1 MKYDLDPALRRAGRT
16 PHELAMFNL
25 LVFNLMLCGG
35 ILASTMA
42 RHGSVIEHYRL
53 WLILVPVVL
62 SLSVVAYTFQRV
74 MRGGHDVHWFVAAH
88 WKIAL
93 FRYRILL
100 LAYLAALV
108 LICLG
113 WLLSLTNP
121 ALQSVMFVALVR
133 VAVAPLLIA
142 VMVLAVLESSALFQ
156 AISGE
161 LPERWSA
168 ARPAG
173 GELPDSVQ
181 P

>member
-1 MKYDLDPALRRAGRT
+1 MKFVIEPAICRAGRT

-42 RHGSVIEHYRL
+42 RHGSVIEHYRV

-62 SLSVVAYTFQRV
+62 SLSVVAYTV
-74 MRGGHDVHWFVAAH
+74 MRVLRVGHDVHWFVTAH
-88 WKIAL
+88 WQIAM
-93 FRYRILL
+93 FRYRFLV
-100 LAYLAALV
+100 LAYLAAAG
-108 LICLG
+108 LIGLG

-142 VMVLAVLESSALFQ
+142 VMVLAVLESSSLFQ

-161 LPERWSA
+161 LPERWA
-168 ARPAG
+168 TGRPPG
-173 GELPDSVQ
+173 GGSQKD
-181 P
+181 